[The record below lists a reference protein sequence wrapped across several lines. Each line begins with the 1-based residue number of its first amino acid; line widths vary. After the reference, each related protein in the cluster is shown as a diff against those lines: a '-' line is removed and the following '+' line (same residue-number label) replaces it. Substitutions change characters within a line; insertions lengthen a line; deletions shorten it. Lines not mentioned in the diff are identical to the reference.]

1 MPTANVY
8 SFLNFQAV
16 LTGPSG
22 VVSLSSGA
30 GNAAEG
36 VTVDPLTERD
46 VLTIGADGTPMHSL
60 VANQA
65 ARLTVR
71 LLKTAPANLVLST
84 MFNLQGISASLWGQN
99 TISMTDTARGDVV
112 LCQQVAFARLPTLTY
127 AIEGG
132 VQEWP
137 FLAGI
142 VTYQLGAG
150 V

>member
-16 LTGPSG
+16 LTGPGG
-22 VVSLSSGA
+22 VVSLASGA

-36 VTVDPLTERD
+36 VTIEPLTERD

-65 ARLTVR
+65 ARVLVR
-71 LLKTAPANLVLST
+71 LLKTAPANQALSAL
-84 MFNLQGISASLWGQN
+84 FNLQTVSASTHGQN
-99 TISMTDTARGDVV
+99 TIAIGDTARGDVV
-112 LCQQVAFARLPTLTY
+112 LCQQVAFSRLPTLNY